1 MLVKSTLVGFVLLGS
16 TVALSSFTSYHDNK
30 SHQDIDQV
38 DTEYCET
45 LHEQKSPTQ
54 EQIEQCESINQ
65 NEQEQYPEH
74 EQYPDQ
80 DQNEQIPAR
89 PVGDKDQNEQIP
101 VRPVGDKDQ
110 VGDYDYETARW
121 VDYGEFKA
129 YKLFEREVVINLHGQ
144 NVNEISLFATN
155 SMIEINSAYAYLTN
169 GEVINLIPAIGTYVA
184 EGFTVRSQ
192 LVNARPLAIK
202 KIVLSIQAA
211 DFKVIHHGKLRVSV
225 GFTR

>member
-38 DTEYCET
+38 DAEYCET

-54 EQIEQCESINQ
+54 GQIEQCESINQ

-74 EQYPDQ
+74 EQYP
-80 DQNEQIPAR
+80 EQ
-89 PVGDKDQNEQIP
+89 DQNEQIP

-144 NVNEISLFATN
+144 DVNEISLFAKN

-202 KIVLSIQAA
+202 KIVLTIQAA